1 MNLGMKIKIDFS
13 HKIITNKLDDNFPFF
28 TIQRIMEACG
38 WKYYDCDTTPS
49 IERIKETLYNLIKD
63 SKSDISVGTGGF
75 DVEFK
80 DNNYNILFTVGTFF
94 YSKKSTEWVDEDLS
108 YLDTF
113 ISRVQSSEII
123 VGTDIQ
129 YLMEFEKSHFFKR
142 RCDNFIDSGKD
153 YDYDKKLGLLFTKD
167 SYENEGEVLYELR
180 FIGVDRDFKI

>member
-1 MNLGMKIKIDFS
+1 MKIKIDFS

-28 TIQRIMEACG
+28 TIQRIMDACG

-49 IERIKETLYNLIKD
+49 IERIKETLYDLVKD
-63 SKSDISVGTGGF
+63 SKSGISVGTGGF

-80 DNNYNILFTVGTFF
+80 DNNYNILFTIGTFF
-94 YSKKSTEWVDEDLS
+94 YSKKSNDWDEEDLS

-129 YLMEFEKSHFFKR
+129 YLRGFEKVDFFKR
-142 RCDNFIDSGKD
+142 KCDNFIESGKD
-153 YDYDKKLGLLFTKD
+153 YDYDKKLGLLFTKE
-167 SYENEGEVLYELR
+167 SYEDEDNLDDLYELK
-180 FIGVDRDFKI
+180 FIGVNKDYKI